1 MWDLFISVLSIK
13 CVTTLHVWQE
23 KNAEHVQT
31 QSSTT
36 HQMKCPTK
44 LSLPGFLLA
53 SLEENV
59 GCLWRENAASAVQ
72 NEFQACSLFYLL
84 SV

>member
-1 MWDLFISVLSIK
+1 MELLHISSSYK
-13 CVTTLHVWQE
+13 TYYYTAHVVE
-23 KNAEHVQT
+23 KKPEHVQT
-31 QSSTT
+31 YTNTT
-36 HQMKCPTK
+36 HKMKWPTK
-44 LSLPGFLLA
+44 LSLPDFLLA
-53 SLEENV
+53 SLKVNV